1 MTLMKTLVAIALV
14 LAALPAAGSSSFH
27 DAVQPVLPAHP
38 SMYSF
43 ADLYRLT
50 VGGVP
55 GRGWPLPDAPIADAR
70 MHVAATPAAPAPEAQ
85 FSVVRMPQPRGWVL
99 LLAGL
104 ALAGWVAR
112 RRLGYSF

>member
-1 MTLMKTLVAIALV
+1 MKTLVAIAFV
-14 LAALPAAGSSSFH
+14 LAAVPAAGSTSFQ
-27 DAVQPVLPAHP
+27 DAVQPALPAHP

-50 VGGVP
+50 AGGVP
-55 GRGWPLPDAPIADAR
+55 ARGWPLLDAAVPDAPIR
-70 MHVAATPAAPAPEAQ
+70 VAAAQPAPAPEAQ
-85 FSVVRMPQPRGWVL
+85 FSVVRMPEPRGWLL

-104 ALAGWVAR
+104 ALAAWVAR

>member
-1 MTLMKTLVAIALV
+1 MKIL
-14 LAALPAAGSSSFH
+14 LAFAFVFAAGQATGSASFQES
-27 DAVQPVLPAHP
+27 AQPALPAHP
-38 SMYSF
+38 ALYSF

-50 VGGVP
+50 VGGE
-55 GRGWPLPDAPIADAR
+55 PLPQVSSAEASIR
-70 MHVAATPAAPAPEAQ
+70 VAAVQTPASPELQ
-85 FSVVRMPQPRGWVL
+85 FSVVRMPEPRGWML